1 MKIKISADSTC
12 DLSQEL
18 IEQNNV
24 SIIPLSVSLGD
35 KDCLDGVTITPQ
47 DIYDFYAATKKL
59 PKTGTR
65 SPMEYTEYFKGILDE
80 GYDGVVHFSISGGMS
95 ASYNNAEIAAKEFEN
110 IFVVDSQQL
119 SSGIGL
125 LVLDACDMVAAGM
138 DIVDIYERAKSRT
151 SATRS
156 SFIVDTLEFL
166 YKGGRCSALALL
178 GANLLQIKPCLE
190 VKRGLIGVAAK
201 PMGRYRRCVAK
212 YCENIKNGMTN
223 PDKKRCFVT
232 HTKMDEGIA
241 QEVIATV
248 KSWGIFDEILET
260 TAGST
265 VTTHCGANTI
275 GILYI
280 DDGGIPSMGQQT
292 QDKAK

>member
-18 IEQNNV
+18 IEKYNISTIQ
-24 SIIPLSVSLGD
+24 LHVSLGEND
-35 KDCLDGVTITPQ
+35 YLDGVTIQPQ
-47 DIYDFYAATKKL
+47 DIYDFYASTKKL
-59 PKTGTR
+59 PKTGAC
-65 SPMEYTEYFKGILDE
+65 SPEEYTEFFQGVLND
-80 GYDGVVHFSISGGMS
+80 GYDAIVHFTISADMS
-95 ASYNNAEIAAKEFEN
+95 ASFVNAEIASREFSN
-110 IFVVDSQQL
+110 VYVVDSRQL
-119 SSGIGL
+119 STGIAL
-125 LVLDACDMVAAGM
+125 LVLDACDMVQAGM
-138 DIVDIYERAKSRT
+138 SANEIAERAKSRCD
-151 SATRS
+151 ATRS

-166 YKGGRCSALALL
+166 YKGGRCSSLAYL

-190 VKRGLIGVAAK
+190 VKNGLIGVESK

-212 YCENIKNGMTN
+212 YCDAIRKGMTN
-223 PDKKRCFVT
+223 PDPKRCFVT

-241 QEVIATV
+241 EDVIATV
-248 KSWGIFDEILET
+248 KSWGIFDEVLET

-280 DDGGIPSMGQQT
+280 NDGGL
-292 QDKAK
+292 KE

>member
-18 IEQNNV
+18 IEQYNV
-24 SIIPLSVSLGD
+24 SVKPLHVTLGD
-35 KDCLDGVTITPQ
+35 KDCLDGVTIQPQ

-59 PKTGTR
+59 PKSGAC
-65 SPMEYTEYFKGILDE
+65 SADEYLEFFQGILDE
-80 GYDGVVHFSISGGMS
+80 GYDGIVHFSISSGMS
-95 ASYNNAEIAAKEFEN
+95 ASHNNAVLAAKELN
-110 IFVVDSQQL
+110 NVFVVDSRQL
-119 SSGIGL
+119 SSGTGL
-125 LVLDACDMVAAGM
+125 LVLDACDMVAAGLSAKEIA
-138 DIVDIYERAKSRT
+138 DRANSRT
-151 SATRS
+151 NATRS

-178 GANLLQIKPCLE
+178 GANILQIKPCLE
-190 VKRGLIGVAAK
+190 VKDGLIGVSAK

-232 HTKMDEGIA
+232 HTKMDDGITE
-241 QEVIATV
+241 EVIATV

-260 TAGST
+260 VAGST

-280 DDGGIPSMGQQT
+280 DDGGTSPE
-292 QDKAK
+292 

>member
-12 DLSQEL
+12 DLSPEL
-18 IEQNNV
+18 IEKYNV
-24 SIIPLSVSLGD
+24 SIKPLHVTLGD

-59 PKTGTR
+59 PKSGAC
-65 SPMEYTEYFKGILDE
+65 SMDEYLEFFKGILDE
-80 GYDGVVHFSISGGMS
+80 GYDGVVHFSISSGMS
-95 ASYNNAEIAAKEFEN
+95 ASHNNAVLASQELN
-110 IFVVDSQQL
+110 NVFVVDSRQL
-119 SSGIGL
+119 SSGTGL
-125 LVLDACDMVAAGM
+125 LVLDACDMVAAGKSAKE
-138 DIVDIYERAKSRT
+138 IYERANSRT
-151 SATRS
+151 DATRS

-190 VKRGLIGVAAK
+190 VNDGLIGVASK
-201 PMGRYRRCVAK
+201 PMGRYRRCVTK

-241 QEVIATV
+241 ESVIETV

-280 DDGGIPSMGQQT
+280 NDGGL
-292 QDKAK
+292 D